1 MTSPVRDYTLIRSRL
16 ETDAY
21 NPVLVE
27 DLINGLNDWRS
38 VQEIV
43 RLTFKALS
51 DVVKSQGA
59 TIKELENQLPTKASK
74 SEISSCLSIKSS
86 FSELSRNI
94 SELKSCVDTKM
105 CVDDVYSIVEEKVSR
120 ADLQYLLGSKASYEE
135 LRGSLSEKADLR
147 EVQSE
152 IRALRAVLEEMNEEN
167 YRKFSQCASKR
178 DIQQLESLLDLK
190 VSKEEL
196 TEQLEEK
203 ANKQSVA
210 NALHR
215 KANKAD
221 IDPILSSKADQ
232 SELHKF
238 SETIKDLFSQL
249 SLKPDK
255 SEVSKCI
262 SQECYKKL
270 DKQEFES
277 TLSLV
282 QGNQKDSES
291 RLASYITTLESFS
304 TNLKSKIEDL
314 QNTLTSSLSRKADL
328 RDLEKLQQS
337 SSKKVDIDIISSL
350 QSELKDQGQC
360 FKYECL
366 NIQEALAERY
376 SKLEQNL
383 RVFQGELAKVN
394 ESVRIVSENSR
405 VSIEEGVK
413 SVHHYTGNKLEEVR
427 ILRQELE
434 KVFREFNEVKHL
446 ALDKSELKKGL
457 ESKIDSRDLREFLDK
472 TLRDVNRQMQITADD
487 LRELILRK
495 EKELVL
501 LIDKKPN
508 VHEINSLFIENKQ
521 HKGFLEAEREYKTRD
536 SSVEMVS
543 REISRT
549 KYELEDKL
557 TLFIHDQNQL
567 NEMLCAE
574 NCVARWLWRSGNTKG
589 IAVPWEYESVN
600 TCPENFLWEA
610 GGTSIVSVASGL
622 YEVFFAVFSWKQ
634 PKVELL
640 VNGEPVIMDY
650 SSIGKAWGRHSD
662 GSVMAASVHDYITLP
677 VKARI
682 SLTFTG
688 ETGAEGVLGLKKL

>member
-1 MTSPVRDYTLIRSRL
+1 MTSPVRDYTLIRTRI

-27 DLINGLNDWRS
+27 DLISGLNDWRS

-59 TIKELENQLPTKASK
+59 TIKELELQLPSKASK
-74 SEISSCLSIKSS
+74 SEISSCLSMKSV
-86 FSELSRNI
+86 FSEVTRTM
-94 SELKSCVDTKM
+94 SELKSAVDSKM
-105 CVDDVYSIVEEKVSR
+105 NVDDVYSIVEEKVSR

-135 LRGSLSEKADLR
+135 LRNSLCEKADLR

-167 YRKFSQCASKR
+167 YRKFSTCSSKR
-178 DIQQLESLLDLK
+178 DIEQIESQLELK

-196 TEQLEEK
+196 LEQLEEK

-221 IDPILSSKADQ
+221 IDPILSQKIDQ
-232 SELHKF
+232 SELAKF
-238 SETIKDLFSQL
+238 SESLKDLYSQL
-249 SLKPDK
+249 SMKPDK
-255 SEVSKCI
+255 SEVSKYI
-262 SQECYKKL
+262 FQESSKKIDKLEIESALSAYQSSQR
-270 DKQEFES
+270 
-277 TLSLV
+277 
-282 QGNQKDSES
+282 DSES
-291 RLASYITTLESFS
+291 RLTSYISTIESFS

-314 QNTLTSSLSRKADL
+314 QSTLVSSLSKKADI
-328 RDLEKLQQS
+328 REIEKILHV
-337 SSKKVDIDIISSL
+337 SSKKVDIDLVSNL
-350 QSELKDQGQC
+350 QTDLKEQSQS
-360 FKYECL
+360 FRYECL
-366 NIQEALAERY
+366 NIQEAFAERH
-376 SKLEQNL
+376 SKLEQGL
-383 RVFQGELAKVN
+383 RNVQGELAKIN
-394 ESVRIVSENSR
+394 ENIRTVSENSR
-405 VSIEEGVK
+405 TSLEEGVK
-413 SVHHYTGNKLEEVR
+413 SVHNYTGSKFEEVK
-427 ILRQELE
+427 IMRQELE
-434 KVFREFNEVKHL
+434 RVFREFNEVKHL
-446 ALDKSELKKGL
+446 ALDKSEIKKGL

-472 TLRDVNRQMQITADD
+472 TLRDVNRQLQITADD
-487 LRELILRK
+487 LRELVFRK

-521 HKGFLEAEREYKTRD
+521 HKGYIEAEKEYKTRD
-536 SSVEMVS
+536 SSFDQVT

-549 KYELEDKL
+549 KVEFEDKL
-557 TLFIHDQNQL
+557 TVFVHEQNLL

-589 IAVPWEYESVN
+589 IAIPWEYESVN

-610 GGTSIVSVASGL
+610 GGTSVIAVASGL

-634 PKVELL
+634 PRLELL
-640 VNGEPVIMDY
+640 VNGEPVFMEFNTL
-650 SSIGKAWGRHSD
+650 GKAWGRHSD
-662 GSVMAASVHDYITLP
+662 GSVLAASVHDYITLP
-677 VKARI
+677 AKARI
-682 SLTFTG
+682 SLTFAG
-688 ETGAEGVLGLKKL
+688 ESGAEGVLGLKKL